1 MKGAVCEEWMEVTQV
16 SCPCCR
22 YSLGASW
29 WTLSDN
35 WEGTVL
41 FWTLY
46 CQVSILLHL

>member
-1 MKGAVCEEWMEVTQV
+1 ML
-16 SCPCCR
+16 R

-46 CQVSILLHL
+46 YQVDIILHL